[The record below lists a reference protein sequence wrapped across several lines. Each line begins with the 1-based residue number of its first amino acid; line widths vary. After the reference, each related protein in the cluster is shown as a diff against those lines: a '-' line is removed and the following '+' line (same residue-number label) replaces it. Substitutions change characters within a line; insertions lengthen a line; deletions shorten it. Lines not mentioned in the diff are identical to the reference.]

1 MFYNFIFNQKYTLN
15 LFKYFNTHKNNK
27 HIKMKEIDYYVCK
40 QFYYNTVRRTK
51 IYQTLIK
58 TELNIT

>member
-1 MFYNFIFNQKYTLN
+1 
-15 LFKYFNTHKNNK
+15 
-27 HIKMKEIDYYVCK
+27 MKEIDYYVCK